1 MTNEDK
7 VKKWLAGELSDIE
20 RKEFESSDDFAE
32 IHRLL
37 KAVDN
42 FKAPEYDVDSEYSRL
57 SENIIKHKRPFSLY
71 KRINPLLKI
80 AAILIISLTI
90 SFFFYDS
97 FNSSTNN
104 HEWITEQTEVCLPD
118 SSLVFLNKGAK
129 IKFSKKEWSKKRNV
143 ELNGEAFFRVKE
155 GSKFNVNT
163 QHGTV
168 TVLGTEFVVKD
179 WDKYYEVIC
188 YSGLVNVSTKQNSF
202 KLSPNNAYRFL
213 DDKEERYTI
222 SNKYQ
227 PDWLNGDSS
236 FKSVPLRFVI
246 NELKRQYKVNI
257 EVDNVDLNQLF
268 TGGFSHENLETAL
281 ESITIPVNLNYQ
293 INGKNILI
301 TFDDK

>member
-7 VKKWLAGELSDIE
+7 VKEWLAGELSDLE
-20 RKEFESSDDFAE
+20 RKEFESSDEFAK

-37 KAVDN
+37 RAVHN
-42 FKAPEYDVDSEYSRL
+42 FKAPEYDVDSEYNRL
-57 SENIIKHKRPFSLY
+57 SENIIKHKRSFSLY
-71 KRINPLLKI
+71 KRISPLLKI

-97 FNSSTNN
+97 FSFYTNN
-104 HEWITEQTEVCLPD
+104 NEWITEQTEVCLPD

-143 ELNGEAFFRVKE
+143 ELNGEAFFRVKK
-155 GSKFNVNT
+155 GSKFNVST
-163 QHGTV
+163 QNGTV

-179 WDKYYEVIC
+179 WNKYYEVIC

-202 KLSPNNAYRFL
+202 KLSPNNAYRLL
-213 DDKEERYTI
+213 DDKEERYSI

-227 PDWLNGDSS
+227 PDWLSGDSS

-268 TGGFSHENLETAL
+268 TGGFSNENLEMAL

-301 TFDDK
+301 NFDDK